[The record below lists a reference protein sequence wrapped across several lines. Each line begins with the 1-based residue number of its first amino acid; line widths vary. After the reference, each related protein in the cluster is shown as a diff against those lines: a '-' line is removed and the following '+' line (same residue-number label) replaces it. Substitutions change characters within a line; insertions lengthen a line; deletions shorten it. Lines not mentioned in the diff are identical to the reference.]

1 MPEAKKDKTEKFR
14 QLQAD
19 YAAQLPDKVEQL
31 NQAWQVVELDSDS
44 NDSVSADAFAQ
55 LKSVVHNL
63 AGSAGTFG
71 YGALSDVARELELM
85 LTKLDEF
92 KACTAEDKS
101 AISAFIFEVCELVTQ
116 QPSKIELLQAE
127 TAPTAINR
135 LPRDQLIYV
144 VDDDPL
150 LAREISDQLTHYGY
164 EVQVFENS
172 TQAELALKRR
182 PPTAM
187 VVDLGLPEG
196 MLAGADLIQ
205 EYQTASSEQ
214 IPLIFISGRDDWE
227 ARLAVVRAGGGVYL
241 TKPVDFRQLLD
252 GLDAVTEWQDEEQY
266 RILIVDDERVLAE
279 HYALVLAG
287 AGMETKV
294 VGDVAELLTAISE
307 FPPDLILMDIFMP
320 GCSGLEAAAVVR
332 QKSELLSV
340 PIVYLSTEVNL
351 QQQMQALQFGGDDF
365 LQKPISDEHLVGAVG
380 IHVRRFRKLRSYMVT
395 DALTGLLNHATLKT
409 RLESEVQ
416 RARRQR
422 STLVYA
428 MIDLDHFKNVNDTY
442 GHPVGDEVLKNLS
455 GLLKQRLRK
464 SDIAG
469 RYGGEEFAVI
479 LLDTSLESARAVLDE
494 LREQFSVIKHQNKFT
509 CTFSVGL
516 AAAPP
521 LLQSNTLI
529 QAADDALYVAKNS
542 GRNCTRISE

>member
-1 MPEAKKDKTEKFR
+1 MFEDKQDKAEKFR
-14 QLQAD
+14 QLQDD
-19 YAAQLPDKVEQL
+19 YTAQLPGKVAQL
-31 NQAWQVVELDSDS
+31 KQAWQVVEVNSGR
-44 NDSVSADAFAQ
+44 NDVASEDAFDQ
-55 LKSVVHNL
+55 LKNVAHNL

-71 YGALSDVARELELM
+71 YGALSDVARELELV
-85 LTKLDEF
+85 LARFDGFE
-92 KACTAEDKS
+92 ACIVEDKE
-101 AISAFIFEVCELVTQ
+101 AISTFVFKVCDLVTQ
-116 QPSKIELLQAE
+116 QPTRIELPQTE
-127 TAPTAINR
+127 TAQMEINR
-135 LPRDQLIYV
+135 KPRDQLVYV

-150 LAREISDQLTHYGY
+150 LASEINDQLIHYGY

-172 TQAELALKRR
+172 TQAERALKRQT
-182 PPTAM
+182 PTAM

-196 MLAGADLIQ
+196 ILAGADLINK
-205 EYQTASSEQ
+205 YQSASSEKV
-214 IPLIFISGRDDWE
+214 PLIFISARDDWE

-252 GLDAVTEWQDEEQY
+252 GLDAVTEWQDEEPY

-279 HYALVLAG
+279 HYALVLTG
-287 AGMETKV
+287 GGMKTKV
-294 VGDVAELLTAISE
+294 VGDITELLTAISE
-307 FPPDLILMDIFMP
+307 FQPDLILLDVFMP

-351 QQQMQALQFGGDDF
+351 QQQMQALQSGGDDF

-380 IHVRRFRKLRSYMVT
+380 IHVRRFRKLRSYMLM
-395 DALTGLLNHATLKT
+395 DALTGLLNHVTLKT

-416 RARRQR
+416 RATRQK

-428 MIDLDHFKNVNDTY
+428 MIDIDHFKNVNDTY
-442 GHPVGDEVLKNLS
+442 GHPVGDEVIKNLS
-455 GLLKQRLRK
+455 RLLKQRLRK

-479 LLDTSLESARAVLDE
+479 LPDTSLTSAQGVLNE
-494 LREQFSVIKHQNKFT
+494 LREQFSVIKHRNKFS

-516 AAAPP
+516 AASPP
-521 LLQSNTLI
+521 HMESNDLI
-529 QAADDALYVAKNS
+529 KAADDALYLAKNS
-542 GRNCTRISE
+542 GRNCTRVSE